1 MVQTFDPDAHVL
13 RNATGMRFYDGFNTG
28 VTLEDMQVCAQAQK
42 QCCILRCATRA
53 STLPLHKVMICIGG

>member
-42 QCCILRCATRA
+42 QASCAA
-53 STLPLHKVMICIGG
+53 LPGHPLCLLHKVMICIGG